1 MFCGKVPGKNRIYF
15 RGRAG
20 HFESLVAPNSL
31 FYHPSGHQF
40 WSNLCCFGPGTSF
53 IKRPQ
58 RSKYRRK
65 KWKEIEKYKQKAGSQ
80 AEELR
85 TAETRKKPR
94 VFTGLYAI
102 NQLNNYKMPVYVA
115 DYVLGNVGT
124 GAVVGVPGH
133 DKRDFEFA
141 KEFNLEV
148 KRVVQKSA
156 NDIGSIDHID
166 KVQEEAGTMVNSEFL
181 NGLNIHDA
189 TAKIMDFMEAQGYG
203 KKWLIINCGIGCFAP
218 ALLGRADS
226 HYPLRRL
233 RNCAGAGKRLAG

>member
-1 MFCGKVPGKNRIYF
+1 
-15 RGRAG
+15 
-20 HFESLVAPNSL
+20 
-31 FYHPSGHQF
+31 
-40 WSNLCCFGPGTSF
+40 
-53 IKRPQ
+53 
-58 RSKYRRK
+58 
-65 KWKEIEKYKQKAGSQ
+65 
-80 AEELR
+80 
-85 TAETRKKPR
+85 
-94 VFTGLYAI
+94 
-102 NQLNNYKMPVYVA
+102 MPVYVA

-148 KRVVQKSA
+148 KRLSKSA

-203 KKWLIINCGIGCFAP
+203 KKWLIINCGLVFRASAIGASRF
-218 ALLGRADS
+218 
-226 HYPLRRL
+226 PLSTAKTAELCRCR
-233 RNCAGAGKRLAG
+233 KRLAG